1 MASFPY
7 LDEAQLRKRKAQY
20 LAQNSVAA
28 ASQIQELLDFLNS
41 FKVQVG
47 ILGERRAGVTMLV
60 EALLSKPCPVTNLYA
75 YFREAQQPT
84 LSAEAHVHPTFPHL
98 ILHDLPGFEA
108 SETPAAYLKKLGD
121 LQQFSCFVMV
131 VGTRGFR
138 DLHLQVLKAIKQKKK
153 AFFVVRTKIDLDLHT
168 ARRRLQYR
176 YNPAEQMN
184 QIRKELSETL
194 IKEGLEAKKIFLVS
208 GLQTERYDFAFFEDT
223 LEGEVLNLKRHHD
236 GNLKDFHAVSQK
248 MIKELFE
255 ICKFS
260 SLVEVPEVIQAT
272 LANPT
277 QIHLNVA
284 VIGETGSGNSS
295 LINALRRVGSEETG
309 AAPTGVAETT
319 RTATAYPFPSVPNMF
334 LWDLPGVGLME
345 GDVKRLDLSR
355 YSAFLL
361 VASERYKHIHSCLAK
376 IIASEGK
383 QSFFVRNK
391 IDVDVEAQAEKQPK
405 LKEKLQE
412 QIRKNCVEA
421 LKNDG
426 IDCPVF
432 LVSSFMAE
440 AYDLPLLREELQK
453 RASELK
459 RKELR
464 RAIPTVFSQLVR
476 LKSKVLMKDVWGKTL
491 QVGLSSVDNLNE
503 TVVEKLLTIIASFC
517 IHLGLNEASVANTA
531 RCTGKAT
538 HRLQEQIQSRF
549 AQPMQPTEVLTLI
562 VKPPSWGNWAWT
574 YVPYWGGEGKVEATI
589 SVENIYNLLKQAVM
603 ELSGD
608 AERLL
613 VAAFLE
619 D

>member
-7 LDEAQLRKRKAQY
+7 LDEAELRNRKVQY
-20 LAQNSVAA
+20 LAQKSFAA

-47 ILGERRAGVTMLV
+47 ILGEHRAGVSMLV
-60 EALLSKPCPVTNLYA
+60 EALLSKPCPVTNLA
-75 YFREAQQPT
+75 TYFRKPPQPS
-84 LSAEAHVHPTFPHL
+84 LSAEVHIHPTFPHL
-98 ILHDLPGFEA
+98 VLHDLPGFEA
-108 SETPAAYLKKLGD
+108 NETPAAYLKKLGD
-121 LQQFSCFVMV
+121 LQRFRCFVMV
-131 VGTRGFR
+131 VGTTGLR
-138 DLHLQVLKAIKQKKK
+138 DVHLQVLKAIKQKKP
-153 AFFVVRTKIDLDLHT
+153 FFVVRTKIDLDLHT

-184 QIRKELSETL
+184 RIRKELSETL
-194 IKEGLEAKKIFLVS
+194 TKDGLEAQKIFLVS
-208 GLQTERYDFAFFEDT
+208 GLQTDKYDFACFEDT
-223 LEGEVLNLKRHHD
+223 LEGEVLNLKRHHE
-236 GNLKDFHAVSQK
+236 GNLKDFPAVSQK
-248 MIKELFE
+248 MVKELLE

-260 SLVEVPEVIQAT
+260 TLAEVPTVIQGL

-295 LINALRRVGSEETG
+295 LINALRRVGSEEKE

-319 RTATAYPFPSVPNMF
+319 RRATVYPFPFVPNMY

-345 GDVKRLDLSR
+345 DDVKRLDFSR
-355 YSAFLL
+355 YSVFLL

-391 IDVDVEAQAEKQPK
+391 IDVDVEAQAGNQPN
-405 LKEKLQE
+405 LKETLQE
-412 QIRKNCVEA
+412 QIRKSCVEA

-426 IDCPVF
+426 VDCPVF
-432 LVSSFMAE
+432 LVSSFTAE
-440 AYDLPLLREELQK
+440 AYDLPLLREELRS

-459 RKELR
+459 RKALR

-476 LKSKVLMKDVWGKTL
+476 LKSKVLMRDVWGKTL
-491 QVGLSSVDNLNE
+491 QVGLSSVDNLKE
-503 TVVEKLLTIIASFC
+503 TVVEKLLTIISSFC
-517 IHLGLNEASVANTA
+517 IHLGLDEVSVGNTA
-531 RCTGKAT
+531 QCTGKTA
-538 HRLQEQIQSRF
+538 HQLQAGIQSRF
-549 AQPMQPTEVLTLI
+549 AWPMQPTDVLTLI
-562 VKPPSWGNWAWT
+562 VKSPSWSSWAWS
-574 YVPYWGGEGKVEATI
+574 YVPYWGRGDKMEDTI
-589 SVENIYNLLKQAVM
+589 SLENIYNLLQQAVI

-613 VAAFLE
+613 LAAFSE